1 MFIKKK
7 KVKEPQYY
15 MSKTNMR
22 TYNYKV
28 YNMSFMEK
36 ILYFTLGFIAGA
48 LIFYL
53 FYGGIAKDSFG
64 NPTKTTLIM
73 NIIFLVSGGLI
84 GGFTYVPIR
93 REQIKNKRQNQL
105 RNQFRD
111 LLESLNVSFGA
122 GKNVLESFKSARND
136 LANQYDED
144 AFILYELDV
153 ILSGIENNIDIEEL
167 LEDFGK
173 RSGLLDI
180 ISFSNVFK
188 VTFRKGGNI
197 KESVKNSHEIL
208 SEKML
213 ITEEIE
219 TMVTAS
225 KTEQKL
231 MFFMPILLIGMF
243 KIGSP
248 DFADK
253 FTSPAGLVSTTIGV
267 ILFVVSYFIAQKIL
281 DIKI

>member
-1 MFIKKK
+1 M
-7 KVKEPQYY
+7 
-15 MSKTNMR
+15 
-22 TYNYKV
+22 
-28 YNMSFMEK
+28 
-36 ILYFTLGFIAGA
+36 
-48 LIFYL
+48 
-53 FYGGIAKDSFG
+53 
-64 NPTKTTLIM
+64 
-73 NIIFLVSGGLI
+73 
-84 GGFTYVPIR
+84 
-93 REQIKNKRQNQL
+93 
-105 RNQFRD
+105 
-111 LLESLNVSFGA
+111 
-122 GKNVLESFKSARND
+122 
-136 LANQYDED
+136 
-144 AFILYELDV
+144 
-153 ILSGIENNIDIEEL
+153 